1 MELQNRKQLKFTD
14 QIIIWLQNEIRSK
27 SDLVGDRDV
36 SLTLTEEQKDD
47 ILTALSEYHNDIA
60 KFDQFSAE
68 CERLEIL
75 IDLVTWLKPI
85 KDDEH

>member
-1 MELQNRKQLKFTD
+1 MY
-14 QIIIWLQNEIRSK
+14 
-27 SDLVGDRDV
+27 

-47 ILTALSEYHNDIA
+47 ILTALSEYHNDIS

-68 CERLEIL
+68 CERLEEL

-85 KDDEH
+85 KKDEH

>member
-1 MELQNRKQLKFTD
+1 MSVPNSSFVEVL
-14 QIIIWLQNEIRSK
+14 EMY
-27 SDLVGDRDV
+27 

-47 ILTALSEYHNDIA
+47 MLTALLEYRDSIS

-68 CERLEIL
+68 CERLEEL

-85 KDDEH
+85 KEDDH

>member
-1 MELQNRKQLKFTD
+1 MY
-14 QIIIWLQNEIRSK
+14 
-27 SDLVGDRDV
+27 

-47 ILTALSEYHNDIA
+47 ILTALSEYYNDIS

-68 CERLEIL
+68 CERLGIL

-85 KDDEH
+85 KEDEH